1 MPTFTTIDAPRGTR
15 ASTRPIERVCHDLRQ
30 FLGWLTDNPD
40 LPIDEVYFNGNADVV
55 NADVV
60 LKTGQLD
67 TVAAIADAADI
78 LTNPVITVATD
89 EGSDEDSRRWCQL
102 SVTGLLS
109 DGQGAPEILVVGIC
123 FDAAAATL
131 LNSLGAP
138 PVPNERYWTTT
149 ADHLRSLL
157 PAGDR

>member
-15 ASTRPIERVCHDLRQ
+15 ASTTRPIERVCHDLRQ

-55 NADVV
+55 

-89 EGSDEDSRRWCQL
+89 EGDYGDDARRWCQL
-102 SVTGLLS
+102 SVTGFLS

-149 ADHLRSLL
+149 AAHLRSLL